1 MRNSKA
7 GAAGL
12 AAVLAIGLGGTSAT
26 AGGAKDHVSGGGSNG
41 AAVDNHFSI
50 NALSAADGTDARGKF
65 QFHDTE
71 SGPPTERF
79 DADVKCLRVSG
90 NRATVVGQIT
100 NSRPNSGFEG
110 RYMIVRLEDNGPP
123 RKGVSTDEI
132 TNQLLPAGSQQ
143 PACPPPPDLSGNL
156 SHGNITINDAG

>member
-12 AAVLAIGLGGTSAT
+12 AAVLAIGIGGASAN

-41 AAVDNHFSI
+41 STVDNHFSI

-65 QFHDTE
+65 EFHDTE

-79 DADVKCLRVSG
+79 SADVKCLRVVD
-90 NRATVVGQIT
+90 NRATVVGHIT
-100 NSRPNSGFEG
+100 NARPSSALEG
-110 RYMIVRLEDNGPP
+110 RYVIVRLEDNGPP

-132 TNQLLPAGSQQ
+132 TNAVQPANAPE
-143 PACPPPPDLSGNL
+143 PACPPPTPLNGSL
-156 SHGNITINDAG
+156 SHGNIKINDAG